1 MYEYSGRA
9 PQPLTN
15 STCVM
20 LALRERV
27 AFPIEIHIPRL
38 MLSGI
43 VKDIDN

>member
-1 MYEYSGRA
+1 
-9 PQPLTN
+9 
-15 STCVM
+15 M